1 MGVVGIDGA
10 NFFMSEACSKQKLAN
25 KEIPLS
31 GALGGATVPG
41 AFGTENFAKET
52 GLNDV
57 GFFAEPVRV

>member
-1 MGVVGIDGA
+1 
-10 NFFMSEACSKQKLAN
+10 MSEACSKQKLAN

-31 GALGGATVPG
+31 GALGGAAVPG

-57 GFFAEPVRV
+57 GFFTEPVRV